1 MHTTSNTIFYS
12 KESNNMPSKKSSCTA
27 APAHSYSSTRF
38 RNARRERLSCSEQ
51 LCNLTNRIS
60 ILCETFVM
68 LLPSLH
74 DPKHAHM
81 IHPLLAQYIPETTS
95 QITSCLQR
103 IFINLHGL
111 HFPIVSKKFEH
122 DRSRRT
128 YKGLFAQKNICKV
141 VDPEAVGFEEPVS
154 SYHD

>member
-1 MHTTSNTIFYS
+1 
-12 KESNNMPSKKSSCTA
+12 
-27 APAHSYSSTRF
+27 
-38 RNARRERLSCSEQ
+38 
-51 LCNLTNRIS
+51 
-60 ILCETFVM
+60 M

-95 QITSCLQR
+95 QITSCLQW
-103 IFINLHGL
+103 IFTNLHSL
-111 HFPIVSKKFEH
+111 HFQIVSKKFEH

-128 YKGLFAQKNICKV
+128 YEGLFAQKNICKV